1 MNPPGDVS
9 LDAVV
14 LRVEVDLDIATEDR
28 ARRELQ
34 AAVAGSPGPGW
45 LLMCF
50 ADDLFVDVR
59 GVQLFVDAAADAVGL
74 GRRLAVVAPPRSL
87 RRIVS
92 VLGIDELAIIDSWAT
107 VSELDDPDS
116 ATSV

>member
-1 MNPPGDVS
+1 MNPPGEVA
-9 LDAVV
+9 LDAVA
-14 LRVEVDLDIATEDR
+14 LRVEVDLDIATEER
-28 ARRELQ
+28 ARRELE
-34 AAVAGSPGPGW
+34 AVCTGVPGSGW
-45 LLMCF
+45 LLVCF

-59 GVQLFVDAAADAVGL
+59 GVQLFLDAAANIDGL
-74 GRRLAVVAPPRSL
+74 GRWLAVVAPPRSL

-92 VLGIDELAIIDSWAT
+92 VLGLDELTIFDSWAA